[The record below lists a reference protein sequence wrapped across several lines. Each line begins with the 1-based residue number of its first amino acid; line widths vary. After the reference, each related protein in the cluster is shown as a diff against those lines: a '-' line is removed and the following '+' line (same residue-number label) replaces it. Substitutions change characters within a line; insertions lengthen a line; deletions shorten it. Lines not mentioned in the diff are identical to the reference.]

1 MLMRETILNLVGP
14 LAAVELYG
22 ADDDDEAAKAK
33 AAAEAKASEGT
44 PQEGAESDDGDG
56 DGEGK
61 ELITFSQEDMSKV
74 RSEAAGHRVKGKETA
89 AALEAAEAEL
99 KELKQA
105 EMSEI
110 EKLKSDLEDSQK
122 AATEA
127 ETARVAALADA
138 TSFKIHTSVTLAAI
152 EAGFQDPEDAL
163 GMISQDELVDDEG
176 QVVTKTIKARLK
188 ALADKKPYLLKQ
200 PTSGSGD
207 GGPTGRPE
215 DADSDEAQVKAYH
228 DQFLAGGRVSRV
240 G

>member
-1 MLMRETILNLVGP
+1 MLMRETILELVGP

-33 AAAEAKASEGT
+33 AAAEAETS
-44 PQEGAESDDGDG
+44 QEEAELEDGDG
-56 DGEGK
+56 DDDGDK
-61 ELITFSQEDMSKV
+61 DPITFSQEDMSKV

-89 AALEAAEAEL
+89 TALEAVQAEL

-127 ETARVAALADA
+127 ETARIAALADA